1 MPLFNDDCLKVLPTI
16 PDKSIDLILTDPPYG
31 MEYQSNRRKEK
42 YNKIKNDNNIDW
54 LYFSIKHFQRILK
67 DNSHCYIFCSM
78 HYLNKFIDYSQ
89 EFFNLKN
96 ILIWEKNNHG
106 SGDLKGNYA
115 PKYEFILFLSKGR
128 KILNGKR
135 HSNILKYNKTNN
147 QFHPTQK
154 PIDLLEF
161 IINKS
166 SEKNNIVLDTF
177 MGSGSTGI
185 ACKNTNRDFI
195 GIELDKE
202 YFKIAEQRIN
212 DGLI

>member
-1 MPLFNDDCLKVLPTI
+1 MKLFNDDCLKVLPTI

-54 LYFSIKHFQRILK
+54 LYFSIKHFERILK

-78 HYLNKFIDYSQ
+78 HYINKFIDYSQ
-89 EFFNLKN
+89 EFFSLKN

-115 PKYEFILFLSKGR
+115 PKYEFILFLNKGR

-135 HSNILKYNKTNN
+135 TSNIFKFNKTNN

-161 IINKS
+161 IIKKS
-166 SEKNNIVLDTF
+166 SEENNTVLDCF
-177 MGSGSTGI
+177 MGSGSTGV

-195 GIELDKE
+195 GIELDQE

-212 DGLI
+212 STLI